1 MREEGDTFRRFTETH
16 FQRGYTV
23 EQMLALVGRAGM
35 SVVEVLDADT
45 GEAVTDRSQ
54 RVYVI
59 AKEKEKDRSF

>member
-1 MREEGDTFRRFTETH
+1 M
-16 FQRGYTV
+16 